1 MSLSLGYQSV
11 DVKLIGSKTEV
22 PESPLAKLMYYL
34 NSVFAVIQYDE
45 GDFEKYSDY
54 HHYYLLSPED
64 EIKVLLLAGIF
75 KPQIMIKL
83 SLFIVDPNLLKPGF
97 SNTFFELGNNK
108 IGIHI
113 NSEVVIGGVSR
124 KVLKIMACDEAWIVE
139 HFYRPMLA
147 YAKPEFP
154 QAQANYLPYEIKKKD
169 CLESNA
175 LFFLDFTFCT
185 FCWLYYLCGCEWSLK
200 CKRIIGLV
208 NLIIIIIC
216 VILYVIFVVYRVHK

>member
-22 PESPLAKLMYYL
+22 PETPLAKLMYYL
-34 NSVFAVIQYDE
+34 NSVFTVIQYD

-97 SNTFFELGNNK
+97 SNTFFELGNNQ

-175 LFFLDFTFCT
+175 FFFLDFTFCLM
-185 FCWLYYLCGCEWSLK
+185 CWYYYLCGCDWSLK
-200 CKRIIGLV
+200 CRRIIGIV
-208 NLIIIIIC
+208 SLIFIILDVVLIVLRYQKII
-216 VILYVIFVVYRVHK
+216 